1 MAMRKQDAISAYKAK
16 VTIRDNQAVNYGAVF
31 SAVNVDATSKK
42 NLMRQVT
49 RIEHGGYEL

>member
-16 VTIRDNQAVNYGAVF
+16 VTIRDNNAVNYGAVF